1 MTPNMIQWNMSPEIL
16 SLGIVSI
23 RWYGLLFATSFVLGF
38 RLIEKIF
45 AFEKVSAEHL
55 DRLFIYMVVGTIA
68 GARLGHCLFYEPDIY
83 LANPIQILKIWEG
96 GLASHGAALGI
107 FGLLALYCRKYRL
120 NWIWL
125 VDRLCLAVALSGGL
139 IRLGNLFNSE
149 ILGRPADVPWSFV
162 FRRIDLIPR
171 HPTQIYESITYFVTF
186 GILNWLYW
194 KKKKG
199 VERGFLFGLF
209 LILVF
214 GGRFFL
220 EFFKENQ
227 VAFEASLPLNMGQL
241 LSLPLVT
248 IGVVLVLRSKA
259 RRLHK

>member
-1 MTPNMIQWNMSPEIL
+1 MIQWNISPEII
-16 SLGIVSI
+16 SIGMISI

-38 RLIEKIF
+38 RLIEKVF
-45 AFEKVSAEHL
+45 AKEKVSAEHL
-55 DRLFIYMVVGTIA
+55 DRLFIYMVIGTIG
-68 GARLGHCLFYEPDIY
+68 GARLGHCLFYEPEIY

-96 GLASHGAALGI
+96 GLASHGAAIGI
-107 FGLLALYCRKYRL
+107 FSLLAFYCRKYRL
-120 NWIWL
+120 NWLWL
-125 VDRLCLAVALSGGL
+125 VDRLCLTVALAGGF

-149 ILGRPADVPWSFV
+149 ILGKPGNVPWSFV
-162 FRRIDLIPR
+162 FRRVDLIPR
-171 HPTQIYESITYFVTF
+171 HPTQIYESITYFTSF
-186 GILNWLYW
+186 GILYWLYSE
-194 KKKKG
+194 KKKG
-199 VERGFLFGLF
+199 EEQGFLFGLF

-241 LSLPLVT
+241 LSLPLVA
-248 IGVVLVLRSKA
+248 IGFILVLRSKV